1 MHLALS
7 PANSSGL
14 IWAGR
19 NEDKNRSEDK
29 RTRHF
34 KCFNFFTE
42 PPPKKI
48 KDDRRHLIHFFDAI
62 EKIFFQY
69 GAKIIRA
76 RIAGYNKQEEA
87 MHILNLSKSIEIVK
101 ENRAHLP
108 IILHLESPKAN
119 TVAFGPILSKN

>member
-1 MHLALS
+1 MLAGPMHLALS

-19 NEDKNRSEDK
+19 NEDKNRSVDK
-29 RTRHF
+29 RTRYF
-34 KCFNFFTE
+34 KGFNFFTE

-62 EKIFFQY
+62 EKVFFQY

-108 IILHLESPKAN
+108 IILHLVSQTLINA
-119 TVAFGPILSKN
+119 SR